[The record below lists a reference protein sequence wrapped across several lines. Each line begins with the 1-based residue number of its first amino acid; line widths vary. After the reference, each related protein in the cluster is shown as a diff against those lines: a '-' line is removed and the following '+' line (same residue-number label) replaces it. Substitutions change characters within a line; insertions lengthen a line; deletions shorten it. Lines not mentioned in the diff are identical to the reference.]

1 MVESVFLLHAWM
13 RCMTC
18 QLFLNNKKKIR
29 VQRKSDLLFRQAVA
43 SVYYSP
49 RVIELAGEK
58 NYEQEFEFSKKLHWP
73 IKYGQNRISQQ
84 NPFAPGYQTCMAF
97 LASCMLICPLA
108 SGVQKLDSS
117 IFWMNNWY
125 PVDKYQ
131 ENQLRY
137 PLDSDLSI
145 EQGYPL
151 FEQLGVIF

>member
-18 QLFLNNKKKIR
+18 QLFLNNKKKNR

-73 IKYGQNRISQQ
+73 IKYGQNRIFS
-84 NPFAPGYQTCMAF
+84 
-97 LASCMLICPLA
+97 
-108 SGVQKLDSS
+108 
-117 IFWMNNWY
+117 
-125 PVDKYQ
+125 
-131 ENQLRY
+131 
-137 PLDSDLSI
+137 
-145 EQGYPL
+145 
-151 FEQLGVIF
+151 